1 MYEIVLVLVMNAVL
15 VVALAVASITLLYW
29 SRESKDL
36 VYGIF
41 GCVMMV
47 LATCALVLLG
57 FGLKT
62 IM

>member
-1 MYEIVLVLVMNAVL
+1 MYEIVLVLVVNAVL
-15 VVALAVASITLLYW
+15 VVALAVASVTLLYW
-29 SRESKDL
+29 SRASKDL

-41 GCVMMV
+41 GCIMMV
-47 LATCALVLLG
+47 LAACALVMLG

>member
-1 MYEIVLVLVMNAVL
+1 
-15 VVALAVASITLLYW
+15 VALAVASVTLLYW
-29 SRESKDL
+29 SRASKDL

-41 GCVMMV
+41 GCIMMV
-47 LATCALVLLG
+47 LAACALFMLG